1 MLKMRGSVFSAALL
15 LAGFGLHAQDVPSG
29 WKVVKDRQGACQL
42 AVPADW
48 SADKLMPSF
57 VQSPDGKSNAV
68 PHGLRAGQ
76 TFPDAMAL
84 AKQVTPPSKI
94 IEESAKRVW
103 YTYQGAGTPGGGTDW
118 YVGVAGSTICTAQI
132 SFKSPVTEDTAK
144 KIALS
149 LTQAK

>member
-1 MLKMRGSVFSAALL
+1 
-15 LAGFGLHAQDVPSG
+15 
-29 WKVVKDRQGACQL
+29 VVKDRQGACQL

-48 SADKLMPSF
+48 VSDKLVASFMQSAD
-57 VQSPDGKSNAV
+57 GKANAV

-76 TFPDAMAL
+76 TFAEAMVL
-84 AKQVTPPSKI
+84 AKQVTPPSKM

-103 YTYQGAGTPGGGTDW
+103 YAYQGAGAAGGGTDW
-118 YVGVAGSTICTAQI
+118 YVAVAGGTICTAQI
-132 SFKSPVTEDTAK
+132 SFKNPATEDTAR